1 MKYIP
6 IIAVILVRQSATIFF
21 MRVVGR
27 DLFLSVGLSASL
39 ALAFSL
45 LLHFIERRIAARKKS
60 L

>member
-6 IIAVILVRQSATIFF
+6 VIAVVIVQQSATIFL
-21 MRVVGR
+21 MRVVR
-27 DLFLSVGLSASL
+27 WDLFLSVGLSAAL

-45 LLHFIERRIAARKKS
+45 RLHFVERRIAARKKS